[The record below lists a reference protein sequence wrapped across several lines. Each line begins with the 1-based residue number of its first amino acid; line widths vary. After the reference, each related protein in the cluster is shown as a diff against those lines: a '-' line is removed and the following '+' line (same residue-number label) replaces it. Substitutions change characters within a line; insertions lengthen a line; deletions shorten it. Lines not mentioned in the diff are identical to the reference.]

1 MGSCWTTWYSPSHDH
16 EADWKKGAPTRL
28 RPKKREEYLIDDSYS
43 KTTAKEILELEWG
56 VRDSPKRWRKE
67 PEYG

>member
-1 MGSCWTTWYSPSHDH
+1 VPS
-16 EADWKKGAPTRL
+16 RL
-28 RPKKREEYLIDDSYS
+28 RLKRRKEYLIDDSYS
-43 KTTAKEILELEWG
+43 KTTAKEILELECG